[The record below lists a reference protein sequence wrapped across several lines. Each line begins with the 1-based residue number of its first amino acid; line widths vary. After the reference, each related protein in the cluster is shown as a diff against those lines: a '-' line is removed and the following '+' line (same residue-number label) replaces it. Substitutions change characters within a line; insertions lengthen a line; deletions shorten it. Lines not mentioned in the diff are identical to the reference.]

1 MNSSNIWD
9 EILTHVQ
16 ARVNRHSFYTW
27 FKPTAFI
34 SDDGS
39 TLTVRVPNSLF
50 KDWITKHYSGV
61 IAEALSEVSRDG
73 TPVNFVATPLAEGE
87 LPTLPPAE
95 ISPDTIPPPTTSV
108 AGLNPRYTFDT

>member
-9 EILTHVQ
+9 EILARIQ
-16 ARVNRHSFYTW
+16 AKVNRHSFYTW

-34 SDDGS
+34 ADDGG

-61 IAEALSEVSRDG
+61 IGEALIEVNRSG
-73 TPVNFVATPLAEGE
+73 VAVNFLASPLAEGE
-87 LPTLPPAE
+87 LPTLPPPE
-95 ISPDTIPPPTTSV
+95 ITPDTIPPCRS
-108 AGLNPRYTFDT
+108 ARKPR